1 MSNVLIATLGEYPR
15 VISVMVDMLEQQYDI
30 RFSTVQVIYPSETN
44 DRWIEIGFEILKEH
58 LETRQYHVEGIP
70 LYFDDART
78 EEDCFTFLRTI
89 NGCLEIHDR
98 ERRDV
103 YLSLAGGRKHTSA
116 LLALMPQFHACVKG
130 LYHLHDA
137 DTGTKKLTGEELTE
151 HCPEWQ
157 RTYLQPQSPEKDFR
171 LIKLPSEYL
180 VEAQHLRRW
189 LKQAE
194 RTADQPSP
202 LPVVLPPDGD
212 LFWRRLF
219 HAHSNEGS
227 TKLISVRL
235 SQMAFDQYCAAR
247 QHKNGLN
254 VGILEGYLKNMKR
267 LDWYHDRHIHHSE
280 KDADGRK
287 HYTLKKSGVSERVF
301 CYFLPKGSSPS
312 QGNIQEAVATAFTKH
327 RNETAYEKDLKDWAR
342 EADIKP
348 VKHPSDLPGRKTV
361 LVATLGETPMVVT
374 QAYALMIDPAYHV
387 PPLDVVE
394 IHLVY
399 PKEHALTR
407 NGANLLKTVCSFR
420 NIKLIPH
427 PLPMKDLDSPET
439 IHYFMQG
446 LSQAV
451 NQADTNQPNA
461 DIALLLSG
469 GRKGMSALGFYMAQT
484 KQEPRIQRVYY
495 TTIINPRTEQKIE
508 TRTKALRSKPPE
520 QQAQLLF
527 LEDKTLFPKERRTAD
542 LALIAVP
549 IIHLA

>member
-1 MSNVLIATLGEYPR
+1 MPNVLMATLGEHPR
-15 VISVMVDMLEQQYDI
+15 VISVMVDILERQYNI
-30 RFSTVQVIYPSETN
+30 KLNTVQIIYPSEPNT
-44 DRWIEIGFEILKEH
+44 RWIEIGFEILKEH
-58 LETRQYHVEGIP
+58 LETRQCHVEGIP
-70 LYFDDART
+70 LDFDDART

-89 NGCLEIHDR
+89 NGYLETHTR
-98 ERRDV
+98 ELKNV

-137 DTGTKKLTGEELTE
+137 DTGTKKLTSEELAE
-151 HCPEWQ
+151 YCPEWQ
-157 RTYLQPQSPEKDFR
+157 HTYLQAQSLEKNFQ
-171 LIKLPSEYL
+171 LIKLPSAYL
-180 VEAQHLRRW
+180 VEAQRLRRW

-202 LPVVLPPDGD
+202 LPVSLLPDSD

-219 HAHSNEGS
+219 QVHSNEGS

-235 SQMAFDQYCAAR
+235 SQTAFDQYCAAR

-254 VGILEGYLKNMKR
+254 VGILEGYLKNMNR

-287 HYTLKKSGVSERVF
+287 HYTLKKSGVSERAF
-301 CYFLPKGSSPS
+301 CYFLPKNSSPS

-327 RNETAYEKDLKDWAR
+327 RNETAYEKDLKDWVR

-348 VKHPSDLPGRKTV
+348 VKRPSDLPGRKTV

-374 QAYALMIDPAYHV
+374 QAYALMIDPTCHV

-399 PKEHALTR
+399 PQGHAPTR
-407 NGANLLKTVCSFR
+407 NGANMLKTVCSYR
-420 NIKLIPH
+420 DIKLTPH
-427 PLPMKDLDSPET
+427 PLRMKDLDSYEAIT
-439 IHYFMQG
+439 CFTQG
-446 LSQAV
+446 LSQAID
-451 NQADTNQPNA
+451 QANRSDA

-469 GRKGMSALGFYMAQT
+469 GRKGMSALGFYVAQT

-495 TTIINPRTEQKIE
+495 TTVLNPHTEQKIE
-508 TRTKALRSKPPE
+508 TRTKDLGSKPLQ

-527 LEDKTLFPKERRTAD
+527 LEDKELFPRGKKTTD
-542 LALIAVP
+542 LALISVP
-549 IIHLA
+549 IVHLA